1 MRSRFPLIAGALAAA
16 ICSSPS
22 PGDEGRT
29 VFSEKLE
36 SDRYQSYL
44 DAVRAQRLSA
54 MEARRKAMR
63 EAADTHRKMIDPW
76 NETRRRNM
84 EERTKRHQQGSRA
97 QREQM
102 EKFRAEREKHL
113 LSRNP
118 PNYWDNSWYYWG
130 Y

>member
-1 MRSRFPLIAGALAAA
+1 MRSRFPLIAGALATA
-16 ICSSPS
+16 
-22 PGDEGRT
+22 
-29 VFSEKLE
+29 VFSFPILGEGDRSLAPE
-36 SDRYQSYL
+36 PPGNDRYQSYL

-63 EAADTHRKMIDPW
+63 EAAENHRKRMDPW
-76 NETRRRNM
+76 SESYRQGM
-84 EERTKRHQQGSRA
+84 EERVQRHQQESQA

-118 PNYWDNSWYYWG
+118 PNYWDNAWYYWG

>member
-1 MRSRFPLIAGALAAA
+1 MRFRFPLIAGALATA
-16 ICSSPS
+16 IVSFPS
-22 PGDEGRT
+22 PGDENRT
-29 VFSEKLE
+29 VSPESPG

-63 EAADTHRKMIDPW
+63 EAAESHRKMVDPW
-76 NETRRRNM
+76 GESYRQSM
-84 EERTKRHQQGSRA
+84 EERTQRHQQESQA

-102 EKFRAEREKHL
+102 EKLRAERKKHL

-118 PNYWDNSWYYWG
+118 PGYWDNSWYYWG

>member
-1 MRSRFPLIAGALAAA
+1 MRSRFPLIAGILAAA
-16 ICSSPS
+16 IYSFPS
-22 PGDEGRT
+22 PGEEGRA
-29 VFSEKLE
+29 VPRENLE

-63 EAADTHRKMIDPW
+63 EAAENHRKMVDPW
-76 NETRRRNM
+76 SETYRRNM
-84 EERTKRHQQGSRA
+84 EERTQRHQQESQA

-102 EKFRAEREKHL
+102 ERFRTDRKKHL

-118 PNYWDNSWYYWG
+118 PSYWDNSWYYWG

>member
-1 MRSRFPLIAGALAAA
+1 MRSRFPLIAGTLAAA
-16 ICSSPS
+16 IYCVPS
-22 PGDEGRT
+22 LGDEGRT
-29 VFSEKLE
+29 VPPENLG

-63 EAADTHRKMIDPW
+63 ESAENHRKMVAPW
-76 NETRRRNM
+76 SETYRRSM
-84 EERTKRHQQGSRA
+84 EKRTQRHQQESQV
-97 QREQM
+97 QREQI
-102 EKFRAEREKHL
+102 EKLRTDREKHL

-118 PNYWDNSWYYWG
+118 PSYWDNSWYYWG

>member
-1 MRSRFPLIAGALAAA
+1 MRFRFPLIAGVLATA
-16 ICSSPS
+16 IVSFSS
-22 PGDEGRT
+22 PGDENRAVSPESPG
-29 VFSEKLE
+29 

-54 MEARRKAMR
+54 MEARRNAMR
-63 EAADTHRKMIDPW
+63 EAAESHRKMVDPW
-76 NETRRRNM
+76 GESYRQSM
-84 EERTKRHQQGSRA
+84 EERTQRHQQESQA

-102 EKFRAEREKHL
+102 EKLRAERKKHL

-118 PNYWDNSWYYWG
+118 PGYWDNSWYYWG

>member
-1 MRSRFPLIAGALAAA
+1 MRYLFPLIAGALATA
-16 ICSSPS
+16 IFSFSS
-22 PGDEGRT
+22 PGDEDRT
-29 VFSEKLE
+29 VSPE
-36 SDRYQSYL
+36 SPGGDRYQSYL

-63 EAADTHRKMIDPW
+63 EAAESHRKMVDPW
-76 NETRRRNM
+76 SEPYRQSM
-84 EERTKRHQQGSRA
+84 EERAQRYQQESQA

-102 EKFRAEREKHL
+102 GKFRAEREKHL

-118 PNYWDNSWYYWG
+118 PSYWDNAWYYWG